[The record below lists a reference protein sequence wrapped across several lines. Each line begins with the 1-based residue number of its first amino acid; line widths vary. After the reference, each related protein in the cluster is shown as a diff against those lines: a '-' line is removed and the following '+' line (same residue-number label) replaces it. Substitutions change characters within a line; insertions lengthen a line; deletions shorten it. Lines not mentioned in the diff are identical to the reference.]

1 MKTIKQLLE
10 ELTPEQK
17 KTVNSWGTT
26 KTAAKI
32 SNHVF
37 PEGKQRMEIPMK
49 SAPTKSDEK
58 VAPDQEVE
66 EHLNKHGYRVHDY
79 VRGYAKDKHGREI
92 SIGKVLGRTG
102 ASEALQKK
110 FINDDNRTGSSVKDA
125 KVIISHHPHDV
136 AGMSTGRGWTSCV
149 NMVCKPGAQNYS
161 EHLKDDIHH
170 GTHVAYLVHKDDDDI
185 KNPIARVALKPFTN
199 ENGHTILKPEANVYG
214 LSTRNSKNDMASHQ
228 ITNQAAKDLHH
239 TVSSWAEKNFKPD
252 DKSIYKK
259 HEDVYNDDGHNHAFA
274 DNKETV
280 EHIAKHGDKDAKLAL
295 LTQDHSHKEHAM
307 NILKGDDDEHIVAD
321 VATHTNNPVHLKELA
336 SHSAPRVRAAV
347 AKRGI
352 SELNDN
358 LVDDPSPF
366 IRAAVATHGNPAHLD
381 KLVHDRSKS
390 VRFNVAKH
398 GNMDHAS
405 QLMYDD
411 DDDVSDAAHARFTEL
426 NKHQSEE

>member
-125 KVIISHHPHDV
+125 KVIISYHPHDV
-136 AGMSTGRGWTSCV
+136 AGMSTGRGWTSCM
-149 NMVCKPGAQNYS
+149 NMVTKPGTHNHSGALEN
-161 EHLKDDIHH
+161 DIHH

-199 ENGHTILKPEANVYG
+199 EHGHTILKPELNVYG
-214 LSTRNSKNDMASHQ
+214 LSTRNSKNDMATHQ

-239 TVSSWAEKNFKPD
+239 TVSDWAEKNFKPN
-252 DKSIYKK
+252 DKTIYRK
-259 HEDVYNDDGHNHAFA
+259 HEDVYDDDGQSIAFN

-280 EHIAKHGDKDAKLAL
+280 EHIAKHGDLTSKIHL
-295 LTQDHSHKEHAM
+295 LTQDYNHRQHAM
-307 NILKGDDDEHIVAD
+307 DILKDDPSDSIQHAL
-321 VATHTNNPVHLKELA
+321 AQRTNDIHHLKRLS
-336 SHSAPRVRAAV
+336 SHSSPSVRTAV
-347 AKRGI
+347 AHRGI
-352 SELNDN
+352 KELNDH
-358 LVDDPSPF
+358 LVNDPHLF
-366 IRAAVATHGNPAHLD
+366 VRNEVAMQGHPEHLD
-381 KLVHDRSKS
+381 KLVHDRSKMIR
-390 VRFNVAKH
+390 VNVAKH
-398 GNMDHAS
+398 GNMDHVS
-405 QLMYDD
+405 KLMYDD
-411 DDDVSDAAHARFTEL
+411 DDDVSDYAHHRFTEL
-426 NKHQSEE
+426 NRHQSEE